1 MACKTHWES
10 CKGANTLD
18 ATHVQ
23 LGYDEVQEP
32 ALRRPQTG
40 LGKWTAEE
48 DAELRAL
55 VRNDGPGGWQKK
67 SQNFSTARSASSMSH
82 RWVTLHPKP
91 KEDRPASNVV
101 SSPPSIRTDVGGLV
115 DQSHG
120 MCAGCIVPACAHTC
134 GRAPTDAGQK
144 QTEKKARMEEWS
156 ADRQNFERLLM
167 KPSSID
173 WAENTMQNFSTR
185 KPGQATWQREVPWQR
200 RTAQSQQ
207 LEVKARNEVV
217 PRRRPRDMAS
227 KECESLRSTVG
238 PLKTSE
244 SAKRP
249 ANKALCVACG
259 LKSANYGIL
268 ADLQRLW

>member
-134 GRAPTDAGQK
+134 GRAPQELGGSDGRGWRARAAGTDGSRLAPLAAHSPSFHRQRYRQRHRHCQRHRQHRGDLS
-144 QTEKKARMEEWS
+144 ARCHRCTSS
-156 ADRQNFERLLM
+156 AVAT
-167 KPSSID
+167 PSD
-173 WAENTMQNFSTR
+173 
-185 KPGQATWQREVPWQR
+185 ATYRYWR
-200 RTAQSQQ
+200 
-207 LEVKARNEVV
+207 
-217 PRRRPRDMAS
+217 
-227 KECESLRSTVG
+227 
-238 PLKTSE
+238 
-244 SAKRP
+244 
-249 ANKALCVACG
+249 
-259 LKSANYGIL
+259 
-268 ADLQRLW
+268 